1 MSYISILLPAFHL
14 NTTDISEITKQ
25 CSIQFD
31 LSPDKFDVLEI
42 NDKSSKINFGIKF
55 NESNLSLSSIED
67 LIYQKDC
74 MQTLSE
80 KAFESLHSMS
90 QKLNELINS
99 FKENG
104 NNEEFK
110 KDLMNDNIKLKEL
123 LVSQIEYSDN
133 FRINTEKTLNRIKEE
148 FRTIVKELE
157 TLKKKSNNKE
167 EDINNIE
174 NINNN
179 INNINNNALLISSSV
194 DGNLGNE
201 NKNNI
206 GNNIDNNIINDMQ
219 QNINNNNSNNNLQ
232 INDNNN
238 VVLPLKVNL
247 IK

>member
-14 NTTDISEITKQ
+14 NTTDISEISKQ
-25 CSIQFD
+25 CSIQFC

-42 NDKSSKINFGIKF
+42 IDKSPQINYGIKF
-55 NESNLSLSSIED
+55 NESYLSLSSIED

-90 QKLNELINS
+90 QKLNEIVNS

-133 FRINTEKTLNRIKEE
+133 FRVNTEKTLNRIKEE
-148 FRTIVKELE
+148 FKTIVQELE

-167 EDINNIE
+167 DEININNIE
-174 NINNN
+174 NLNNN
-179 INNINNNALLISSSV
+179 VNLNNNALLISSSV
-194 DGNLGNE
+194 DGNF
-201 NKNNI
+201 
-206 GNNIDNNIINDMQ
+206 DNNIINDLQ
-219 QNINNNNSNNNLQ
+219 QNTNNNNNNLQ
-232 INDNNN
+232 INENNN
-238 VVLPLKVNL
+238 NLTLPLKVNL

>member
-148 FRTIVKELE
+148 FRTIVQELE

-167 EDINNIE
+167 DDINNIE
-174 NINNN
+174 SIN
-179 INNINNNALLISSSV
+179 NNINNNALLISSSI
-194 DGNLGNE
+194 DGNLANE
-201 NKNNI
+201 NKNNT
-206 GNNIDNNIINDMQ
+206 GNNIDNNIANDMQ
-219 QNINNNNSNNNLQ
+219 QNINSNITNNNLQ

>member
-14 NTTDISEITKQ
+14 NTTDISEISKQ
-25 CSIQFD
+25 CSIQFG

-42 NDKSSKINFGIKF
+42 IDKSPQINYGIKF
-55 NESNLSLSSIED
+55 NESYLSLSSIED

-90 QKLNELINS
+90 QKLNEIVNS

-133 FRINTEKTLNRIKEE
+133 FRVNTEKTLNRIKEE
-148 FRTIVKELE
+148 FKTIVQELE

-167 EDINNIE
+167 DEININNIE
-174 NINNN
+174 NLNNN
-179 INNINNNALLISSSV
+179 VNLNNNALLISSSV
-194 DGNLGNE
+194 DGNF
-201 NKNNI
+201 
-206 GNNIDNNIINDMQ
+206 DNNIINDLQ
-219 QNINNNNSNNNLQ
+219 QNTNNNNNTLQINENNNNLT
-232 INDNNN
+232 
-238 VVLPLKVNL
+238 LPLKVNL

>member
-14 NTTDISEITKQ
+14 NTTDISEISKQ
-25 CSIQFD
+25 CSIQFG

-42 NDKSSKINFGIKF
+42 IDKSPQINYGIKF
-55 NESNLSLSSIED
+55 NESYLSLSSIED

-90 QKLNELINS
+90 QKLNEIVNS

-148 FRTIVKELE
+148 FKTIVQELE

-167 EDINNIE
+167 DEININNIE
-174 NINNN
+174 NLNNN
-179 INNINNNALLISSSV
+179 VNLNNNALLISSSV
-194 DGNLGNE
+194 DGNF
-201 NKNNI
+201 
-206 GNNIDNNIINDMQ
+206 DNNIINDLQ
-219 QNINNNNSNNNLQ
+219 QNTNNNNNNLQ
-232 INDNNN
+232 INENNN
-238 VVLPLKVNL
+238 NLTLPLKVNL

>member
-25 CSIQFD
+25 CSIQFE

-148 FRTIVKELE
+148 FRTIVQELE

-179 INNINNNALLISSSV
+179 INNNALLISSSV

-201 NKNNI
+201 NK
-206 GNNIDNNIINDMQ
+206 NNIDNNIINDMQ

>member
-31 LSPDKFDVLEI
+31 LSSDKFDVLEI
-42 NDKSSKINFGIKF
+42 NDKSSKINYGIKF

-110 KDLMNDNIKLKEL
+110 KDLMNDNIKLREL
-123 LVSQIEYSDN
+123 LVAQIDYSDN
-133 FRINTEKTLNRIKEE
+133 FRINTEKTLNRIKDE
-148 FRTIVKELE
+148 FKTIVGELE
-157 TLKKKSNNKE
+157 TLKKKSN
-167 EDINNIE
+167 INNTKDDG
-174 NINNN
+174 N
-179 INNINNNALLISSSV
+179 INNINSNNINST
-194 DGNLGNE
+194 NNQINE
-201 NKNNI
+201 NNNF
-206 GNNIDNNIINDMQ
+206 
-219 QNINNNNSNNNLQ
+219 
-232 INDNNN
+232 
-238 VVLPLKVNL
+238 VLPLKVNL

>member
-42 NDKSSKINFGIKF
+42 NDKSTKINYGIKF

-80 KAFESLHSMS
+80 KAFESLYSMS

-99 FKENG
+99 LKENG

-148 FRTIVKELE
+148 FRTIVQELE

-167 EDINNIE
+167 DDINNIE
-174 NINNN
+174 SIN
-179 INNINNNALLISSSV
+179 NNINNNALLISSSV

-201 NKNNI
+201 NKNNT
-206 GNNIDNNIINDMQ
+206 GNNIENNIANDIQ
-219 QNINNNNSNNNLQ
+219 QNINSNNTNNNLQ

>member
-148 FRTIVKELE
+148 FRTIVQELE

-167 EDINNIE
+167 DDINNIE
-174 NINNN
+174 SIN
-179 INNINNNALLISSSV
+179 NNINNNALLISSSI

-201 NKNNI
+201 NNT
-206 GNNIDNNIINDMQ
+206 GNNIENNIANDMQ
-219 QNINNNNSNNNLQ
+219 QNINSNNTNNNLQ
-232 INDNNN
+232 INDKNN

>member
-14 NTTDISEITKQ
+14 NTTYISEITKQ

-42 NDKSSKINFGIKF
+42 NDKSSKINYGIKF

-148 FRTIVKELE
+148 FRTIVQELE

-167 EDINNIE
+167 DDINNIE
-174 NINNN
+174 SIN
-179 INNINNNALLISSSV
+179 NNINNNALLISSSI

-201 NKNNI
+201 NNT
-206 GNNIDNNIINDMQ
+206 GNNIENNIANDMQ
-219 QNINNNNSNNNLQ
+219 QNINSNNTNNNLQ
-232 INDNNN
+232 INDKNN

>member
-1 MSYISILLPAFHL
+1 MSYISLLLPAFHF
-14 NTTDISEITKQ
+14 NTTDISEITRQ

-31 LSPDKFDVLEI
+31 LTPDKFELIEI
-42 NDKSSKINFGIKF
+42 NDKTSQINYGIKF
-55 NESNLSLSSIED
+55 NESILSLSSIED

-80 KAFESLHSMS
+80 KAFESLQSMS
-90 QKLNELINS
+90 KKLNDIINS

-110 KDLMNDNIKLKEL
+110 KDLMSDNIKLKEL

-148 FRTIVKELE
+148 FKTIVQELE

-167 EDINNIE
+167 DNNSSNNIYNINNNNFGISNLINDAIGNKI
-174 NINNN
+174 NIGNNN
-179 INNINNNALLISSSV
+179 INNNNVNQNSNINVNNNQTS
-194 DGNLGNE
+194 E
-201 NKNNI
+201 
-206 GNNIDNNIINDMQ
+206 
-219 QNINNNNSNNNLQ
+219 NNNNLN
-232 INDNNN
+232 
-238 VVLPLKVNL
+238 LPLKVNL

>member
-42 NDKSSKINFGIKF
+42 NDKSSKINYGIKF

-167 EDINNIE
+167 DDINNIE
-174 NINNN
+174 SLN
-179 INNINNNALLISSSV
+179 NNINNNALLISSSI

-201 NKNNI
+201 NKNNT
-206 GNNIDNNIINDMQ
+206 GNNIENNIVNDMQ
-219 QNINNNNSNNNLQ
+219 QNMNSNNTNNNLQ

>member
-14 NTTDISEITKQ
+14 NTTDISEISKQ
-25 CSIQFD
+25 CSIQFG

-42 NDKSSKINFGIKF
+42 IDKSPQINYGIKF
-55 NESNLSLSSIED
+55 NESYLSLSSIED

-90 QKLNELINS
+90 QKLNEIVNS

-133 FRINTEKTLNRIKEE
+133 FRVNTEKTLKRIKEE
-148 FRTIVKELE
+148 FKTIVQELE

-167 EDINNIE
+167 DEI
-174 NINNN
+174 NINNVEN
-179 INNINNNALLISSSV
+179 LNNNALLISSSV
-194 DGNLGNE
+194 DGNF
-201 NKNNI
+201 
-206 GNNIDNNIINDMQ
+206 DNNIINDLQ
-219 QNINNNNSNNNLQ
+219 QNTNNNNNNLQ
-232 INDNNN
+232 INENNN
-238 VVLPLKVNL
+238 NLTLPLKVNL

>member
-157 TLKKKSNNKE
+157 TLKKKSNNKDD
-167 EDINNIE
+167 DINNIE
-174 NINNN
+174 SLN
-179 INNINNNALLISSSV
+179 NNINNNALLISSSI

-201 NKNNI
+201 NKNNT
-206 GNNIDNNIINDMQ
+206 GNNIENNIVNDMQ
-219 QNINNNNSNNNLQ
+219 QNINSNNTNNNSQ
-232 INDNNN
+232 INDNNY

>member
-14 NTTDISEITKQ
+14 NTTDISEISKQ
-25 CSIQFD
+25 CSIQFG

-42 NDKSSKINFGIKF
+42 IDKSPQINYGIKF
-55 NESNLSLSSIED
+55 NESYLSLSSIED

-90 QKLNELINS
+90 QKLNEIVNS

-133 FRINTEKTLNRIKEE
+133 FRVNTEKTLNRIKEE
-148 FRTIVKELE
+148 FKTIVQELE

-167 EDINNIE
+167 DEININNIE
-174 NINNN
+174 NLNNN
-179 INNINNNALLISSSV
+179 VNLNNNALLISSSV
-194 DGNLGNE
+194 DGNF
-201 NKNNI
+201 
-206 GNNIDNNIINDMQ
+206 DNNIINDLQ
-219 QNINNNNSNNNLQ
+219 QNTNNSNNNLQ
-232 INDNNN
+232 INENNN
-238 VVLPLKVNL
+238 NLTLPLKVNL

>member
-1 MSYISILLPAFHL
+1 MSYISLLLPAFHF

-25 CSIQFD
+25 CSLQFD
-31 LSPDKFDVLEI
+31 LTPDKFELIEI
-42 NDKSSKINFGIKF
+42 NDKTSQINYGIKF
-55 NESNLSLSSIED
+55 NESFLSLSSIED

-80 KAFESLHSMS
+80 KAFESLQSMS
-90 QKLNELINS
+90 KKLNDIINS

-110 KDLMNDNIKLKEL
+110 KDLMSDNIKLKEL

-148 FRTIVKELE
+148 FKTIVQELE

-167 EDINNIE
+167 DNNSSNNIY
-174 NINNN
+174 NMSSNNN
-179 INNINNNALLISSSV
+179 FGVSNLINDAIGNKTNSGNNFNNNNANQ
-194 DGNLGNE
+194 NLNV
-201 NKNNI
+201 NVNI
-206 GNNIDNNIINDMQ
+206 NQ
-219 QNINNNNSNNNLQ
+219 TSENNNNLS
-232 INDNNN
+232 
-238 VVLPLKVNL
+238 LPLKVNL

>member
-157 TLKKKSNNKE
+157 TLKKKSNNKDD
-167 EDINNIE
+167 DINNIE
-174 NINNN
+174 SLN
-179 INNINNNALLISSSV
+179 NNINNNALLISSSI

-201 NKNNI
+201 NKNNT
-206 GNNIDNNIINDMQ
+206 GNNIENNIVNDMQ
-219 QNINNNNSNNNLQ
+219 QNINSNNTNNNLQ

>member
-14 NTTDISEITKQ
+14 NTTDISEISKQ
-25 CSIQFD
+25 CSIQFG

-42 NDKSSKINFGIKF
+42 IEKSPQINYGIKF
-55 NESNLSLSSIED
+55 NESYLSLSSIED

-90 QKLNELINS
+90 QKLNEIVNS

-133 FRINTEKTLNRIKEE
+133 FRVNTEKTLNRIKEE
-148 FRTIVKELE
+148 FKTIVQELE

-167 EDINNIE
+167 DEININNIE
-174 NINNN
+174 NL
-179 INNINNNALLISSSV
+179 NNNALLISSSV
-194 DGNLGNE
+194 DGNF
-201 NKNNI
+201 
-206 GNNIDNNIINDMQ
+206 DNNIINDLQ
-219 QNINNNNSNNNLQ
+219 QNTNNNNNLQ
-232 INDNNN
+232 INENNN
-238 VVLPLKVNL
+238 NLTLPLKVNL

>member
-14 NTTDISEITKQ
+14 NTRDISEISKQ
-25 CSIQFD
+25 CSIQFG

-42 NDKSSKINFGIKF
+42 IDKSPQINYGIKF
-55 NESNLSLSSIED
+55 NESYLSLSSIED

-90 QKLNELINS
+90 QKLNEIVNS

-133 FRINTEKTLNRIKEE
+133 FRVNTEKTLNRIKEE
-148 FRTIVKELE
+148 FKTIVQELE

-167 EDINNIE
+167 DEI
-174 NINNN
+174 NINNVEN
-179 INNINNNALLISSSV
+179 LNNNVNLNNNALLISSSV
-194 DGNLGNE
+194 DGNF
-201 NKNNI
+201 
-206 GNNIDNNIINDMQ
+206 DNNIINDLQ
-219 QNINNNNSNNNLQ
+219 QNTNNNNNNLQ
-232 INDNNN
+232 INENNN
-238 VVLPLKVNL
+238 NLTLPLKVNL

>member
-14 NTTDISEITKQ
+14 NTTDISEISKQ
-25 CSIQFD
+25 CSIQFG

-42 NDKSSKINFGIKF
+42 IDKSPQINYGIKF
-55 NESNLSLSSIED
+55 NESYLSLSSIED

-90 QKLNELINS
+90 QKLNEIVNS

-133 FRINTEKTLNRIKEE
+133 FRVNTEKTLNRIKEE
-148 FRTIVKELE
+148 FKTIVQELE

-167 EDINNIE
+167 DEININNIE
-174 NINNN
+174 NLNNN
-179 INNINNNALLISSSV
+179 VNLNNNALLISSSV
-194 DGNLGNE
+194 DGNF
-201 NKNNI
+201 
-206 GNNIDNNIINDMQ
+206 DNNIMNDLQ
-219 QNINNNNSNNNLQ
+219 QNTNNNNNNLQ
-232 INDNNN
+232 INENNN
-238 VVLPLKVNL
+238 NLTLPLKVNL

>member
-14 NTTDISEITKQ
+14 NTTDISEISKQ
-25 CSIQFD
+25 CSIQFG

-42 NDKSSKINFGIKF
+42 IDKSPQINYGIKF
-55 NESNLSLSSIED
+55 YESYLSLSSIED
-67 LIYQKDC
+67 LMYQKDC

-90 QKLNELINS
+90 QKLNEIVNS

-133 FRINTEKTLNRIKEE
+133 FRVNTEKTLNRIKEE
-148 FRTIVKELE
+148 FKTIVQELE

-167 EDINNIE
+167 DEI

-179 INNINNNALLISSSV
+179 ENLNNNVNLNNNALLISSSV
-194 DGNLGNE
+194 DGNF
-201 NKNNI
+201 
-206 GNNIDNNIINDMQ
+206 DNNIINDLQ
-219 QNINNNNSNNNLQ
+219 QNTNNNNNNLQ
-232 INDNNN
+232 INENNN
-238 VVLPLKVNL
+238 NLTLPLKVNL